1 MVVAVR
7 NLDAASKLYES
18 LGFTLT
24 PLARHPFG
32 TSNRLVQFKT
42 SFIELVAVSQVE
54 LINETTDVDFS
65 FGAYNRDFLT
75 KREGMSMV
83 AMKSTDWK
91 LDRYEFQ
98 SAGLELMAPF
108 SFKRM
113 AKQPNGVE
121 VEVGF
126 DLTYLP
132 RLGAPD
138 AMFFTC
144 CHRHAPEHF
153 YKSDYQVHV
162 NGAKA
167 IHSVQTES
175 SDVVGTS
182 GFLSAIDAEQ
192 KLFNVIEASG
202 PNFERF
208 AGFTVVVSNRSLLTA
223 HLMERGLGFKENAK
237 EQIILQ
243 DDICGVEITFCEE
256 E

>member
-1 MVVAVR
+1 LVVAVR

-42 SFIELVAVSQVE
+42 SFIELVAVSQAE

-83 AMKSTDWK
+83 AMKSTDSK

-98 SAGLELMAPF
+98 SAGLELVAPF

-138 AMFFTC
+138 AMIFFAATAM
-144 CHRHAPEHF
+144 RRNISTNPITR
-153 YKSDYQVHV
+153 STL
-162 NGAKA
+162 
-167 IHSVQTES
+167 TER
-175 SDVVGTS
+175 
-182 GFLSAIDAEQ
+182 
-192 KLFNVIEASG
+192 KLFNLSRLNLAMLQGQG
-202 PNFERF
+202 PFYQQLMRSKNYLTLSRRV
-208 AGFTVVVSNRSLLTA
+208 ALILRGSLASLLWLATA
-223 HLMERGLGFKENAK
+223 V
-237 EQIILQ
+237 
-243 DDICGVEITFCEE
+243 C
-256 E
+256 